1 LAFFIVVE
9 AGLMSLNVEEKM
21 ADIRKV
27 RALADYQFGRGAGSA
42 LFPEGIIFIHS
53 KTTGRIRYIYLT
65 GKMLATL
72 RPTDGLL
79 ALTLTGARRLLTAF
93 RRPRLRVIVQDD
105 VTDVIAAGGSVFAK
119 HVKEADVEIRPNEEV
134 IVTNERG
141 KLLAVGRALL
151 TGLEMLAF
159 KRGVAVKV
167 RKSAKED

>member
-1 LAFFIVVE
+1 
-9 AGLMSLNVEEKM
+9 MSLNAEGKM
-21 ADIRKV
+21 ADIQKV
-27 RALADYQFGRGAGSA
+27 RALADYQFGRGAGFA
-42 LFPEGIIFIHS
+42 LFPQDVMFTHS
-53 KTTGRIRYIYLT
+53 KTTGRIRHIYLNE
-65 GKMLATL
+65 KMLATL

-93 RRPRLRVIVQDD
+93 ERPRLRVIVQDD

-134 IVTNERG
+134 IVTNEEG
-141 KLLAVGRALL
+141 KVLAVGRALL

-167 RKSAKED
+167 RKSIMED